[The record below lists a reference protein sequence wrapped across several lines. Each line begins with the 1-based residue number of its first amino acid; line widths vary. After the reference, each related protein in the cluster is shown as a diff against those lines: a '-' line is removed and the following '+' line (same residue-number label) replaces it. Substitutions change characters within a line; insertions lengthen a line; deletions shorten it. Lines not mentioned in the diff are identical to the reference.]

1 MTLSNRA
8 SPTLRSPY
16 IALHP
21 SLGPRLEIDLS
32 KYAGIVGRKTF
43 PNIALPY

>member
-8 SPTLRSPY
+8 PPAHPLHY
-16 IALHP
+16 AALQQKLGRRQIDP
-21 SLGPRLEIDLS
+21 SN
-32 KYAGIVGRKTF
+32 YAGIVGRKTF